1 MKLNDTVAWN
11 KATLKRTG
19 HQYARARGVIV
30 ALELGGKI
38 ARVDWRGTWLPHE
51 DGGTV
56 RTVPTANLTRVF
68 SNGIV
73 FGD

>member
-1 MKLNDTVAWN
+1 MKVNDTVAWN
-11 KATLKRTG
+11 QATLRRTQ
-19 HQYARARGVIV
+19 HQGAKARGTIV

-38 ARVDWRGTWLPHE
+38 ARVDWHGTWIPHE
-51 DGGTV
+51 DGGTI

>member
-1 MKLNDTVAWN
+1 MKINDTVAWS
-11 KATLKRTG
+11 KAVLARTE
-19 HQYARARGVIV
+19 HAYAGARGVIV

-38 ARVDWRGTWLPHE
+38 ARVDWGGTWLPHE